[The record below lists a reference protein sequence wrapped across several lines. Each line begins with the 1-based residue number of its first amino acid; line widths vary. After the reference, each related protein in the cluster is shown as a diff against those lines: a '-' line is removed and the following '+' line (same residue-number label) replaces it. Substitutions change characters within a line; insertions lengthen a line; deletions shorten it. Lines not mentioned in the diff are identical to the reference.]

1 MGFKGYESKLQQG
14 LSQCDLIYVQEEPP
28 GIKRRRCGRGFSYI
42 DKNGTVI
49 RDKAEKAR
57 LKAVAVP
64 PTYEDVWYCPLAN
77 GHLQATGLDSTS
89 KKQYFYHVSWSE
101 LRTLCKYSLMI
112 EFAEKLPSIRRKITE
127 YLKLENHDKDTVL
140 AAMIR
145 LLDSTGIRVGSTSAT
160 EKHQTYGITTL
171 KNKHVS
177 IEDDE
182 LWLEYDGKG
191 QVHQEK
197 LISDKKVIA
206 LIQECVEIPGQ
217 TLFQYEKNGEYYSLG
232 SSDVNQFI
240 QEHMGSA
247 FSAKDFR
254 TWRFSSLFLQEA
266 LAQREREK
274 VSLTSVLD
282 AISELT
288 GNTLAVLKSS
298 YIHPALLKL
307 VKNQDWSQ
315 LNLEP
320 KAKSGLRKVEGI
332 LLDFIQ
338 SEYAELEL

>member
-42 DKNGTVI
+42 DKNGVVI
-49 RDKAEKAR
+49 RNEAEKAR
-57 LKAVAVP
+57 LKAIAVP

-101 LRTLCKYSLMI
+101 LRNLCKYSLMT

-127 YLKLENHDKDTVL
+127 YMKLESHDKNTIL
-140 AAMIR
+140 AVMIR
-145 LLDSTGIRVGSTSAT
+145 LLDSTGIRVGSTNAT

-171 KNKHVS
+171 KNQHVS
-177 IEDDE
+177 FEDDE

-206 LIQECVEIPGQ
+206 LIQECVDIPGQ
-217 TLFQYEKNGEYYSLG
+217 TLFQYEKHGEYYSLG

-266 LAQREREK
+266 LRQKEADN
-274 VSLTSVLD
+274 VSLTSVLE
-282 AISELT
+282 AISKQT
-288 GNTLAVLKSS
+288 GNTTAVLKSS

-307 VKNQDWSQ
+307 VKNKDWLQ
-315 LNLEP
+315 LNQEP
-320 KAKSGLRKVEGI
+320 EEKSGLRKVERI
-332 LLDFIQ
+332 LFEFIQ
-338 SEYAELEL
+338 SDYAKLEL